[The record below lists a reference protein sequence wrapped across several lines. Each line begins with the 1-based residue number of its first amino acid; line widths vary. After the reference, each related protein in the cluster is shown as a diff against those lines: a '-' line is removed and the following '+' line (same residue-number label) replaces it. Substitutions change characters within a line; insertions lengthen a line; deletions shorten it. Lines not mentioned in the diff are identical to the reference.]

1 MTIAQ
6 VVKTPVTVKNSS
18 IQDYADLDN
27 QAPATYGKT
36 PGFKPFTVMLL
47 LDNTNFVSFYLS
59 FSVSCKPTA
68 NHNVGG
74 NYYNVPLSTLK

>member
-18 IQDYADLDN
+18 IQDYADLDY
-27 QAPATYGKT
+27 QAPATYEKT

-47 LDNTNFVSFYLS
+47 LYNTNFVSFYLS
-59 FSVSCKPTA
+59 FSVTCKPTA

>member
-27 QAPATYGKT
+27 QAPATYEKT
-36 PGFKPFTVMLL
+36 PGFKPFTV
-47 LDNTNFVSFYLS
+47 NAPFVQYKLCIFLS
-59 FSVSCKPTA
+59 QLFCD
-68 NHNVGG
+68 
-74 NYYNVPLSTLK
+74 L